1 MAAMK
6 QAMEAQGDG
15 RLWRRRALL
24 VYTKAETLKKHELLY
39 ENVSRS
45 MISHLICELNHW
57 RNSALRSVGTEL
69 LAHRIWSM
77 VISLLFNNASYF

>member
-1 MAAMK
+1 MTAMK

-45 MISHLICELNHW
+45 MISHLICELNH
-57 RNSALRSVGTEL
+57 
-69 LAHRIWSM
+69 
-77 VISLLFNNASYF
+77 